1 MAFTGFNFT
10 VSLVEAASPGALV
23 SLVIGLPPQ
32 GGFSEVSGLEL
43 SMVPE
48 EYKEGGNNGLTLKF
62 PSRATWSNIKLK
74 HGIVADADLWNWHL
88 NFVNGT
94 GKRRDG
100 TITLLD
106 QDGNAVRSW
115 HFTRG
120 LPVRWVGPALNATQ
134 SQVAVEEIEIAH
146 EGLNQ
151 TGGDGTLVG
160 ALQSLF

>member
-10 VSLVEAASPGALV
+10 VSLTESASATALISV
-23 SLVIGLPPQ
+23 AFGLPAQ

-43 SMVPE
+43 TMQPD

-62 PSRATWSNIKLK
+62 PSRATWANLKLK
-74 HGIVADADLWNWHL
+74 HGIVTDPDLWNWHL
-88 NFVNGT
+88 GFVSGK

-100 TITLLD
+100 TVTMLD
-106 QDGNAVRSW
+106 QNGAAVRSW

-134 SQVAVEEIEIAH
+134 ASVAFEEIEIAH
-146 EGLNQ
+146 EGLAQ
-151 TGGDGTLVG
+151 TGGDGTLLG
-160 ALQSLF
+160 ALKSLF